1 MLGRIL
7 NKNVNFLRKKY
18 TQCAEVP
25 PPTESADAQM
35 AANDPMND
43 GAGDVGCLQY
53 ERFSKEWQ
61 EMTMQDNFD
70 GFRLEAGKQVAQ
82 NLQASHSLFLG
93 TTLRETG
100 HIYQFGPTFHD
111 PLLGL
116 TLVGRMGF
124 DGGVNARAAQKIGE
138 SAEIKLN
145 ANSHL
150 KKPDQ
155 TMYELSADYAAKDW
169 SACLKT
175 AWQMTW
181 IVNGMFSQQISKNLH
196 LGGEMT
202 WVAANGATIG
212 AVGARYVRGNDI
224 WTGTLSRQPDMKQG
238 PATFGQCH
246 TGKIQYMR
254 RVSDRLSLGGEYEY
268 TPSNKESGC
277 RLGYEYT
284 FKMGRVQGQLDT
296 AGRVSCFVQD
306 FMGFGM
312 SGLIDYVRSDYKF
325 GFMMHIM
332 PPPEGQPGM

>member
-181 IVNGMFSQQISKNLH
+181 IVNGIFLFWFFALTTIPRPFAYLVFDFFKWFFKTRSSFTSILEPFQKSKNSQ
-196 LGGEMT
+196 
-202 WVAANGATIG
+202 NQI
-212 AVGARYVRGNDI
+212 
-224 WTGTLSRQPDMKQG
+224 Q
-238 PATFGQCH
+238 
-246 TGKIQYMR
+246 KI
-254 RVSDRLSLGGEYEY
+254 
-268 TPSNKESGC
+268 
-277 RLGYEYT
+277 
-284 FKMGRVQGQLDT
+284 
-296 AGRVSCFVQD
+296 
-306 FMGFGM
+306 
-312 SGLIDYVRSDYKF
+312 
-325 GFMMHIM
+325 
-332 PPPEGQPGM
+332 